1 VVGMGVNAM
10 PKKVRKALAAAGA
23 AQIYLEYGSYLNNW
37 RRRKGTAELR
47 LKGPL
52 NGVKRAG

>member
-1 VVGMGVNAM
+1 MGVNAM
-10 PKKVRKALAAAGA
+10 PKKVRKALVAAGA

-52 NGVKRAG
+52 KGVKRAG